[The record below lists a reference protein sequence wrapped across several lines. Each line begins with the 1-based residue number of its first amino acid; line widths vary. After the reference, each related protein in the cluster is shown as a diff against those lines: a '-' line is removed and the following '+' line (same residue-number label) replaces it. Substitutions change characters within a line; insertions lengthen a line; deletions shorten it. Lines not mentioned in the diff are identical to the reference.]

1 MQPNATHTKKKDIQK
16 SITSLA
22 ETAYLKL
29 MRTAYEMTLTPS
41 MPHNHSE
48 VLEKFQRQNDVRLIE
63 EKHDHRVGKQFTC
76 YIFPLTN
83 RFTDTLL
90 NFK

>member
-1 MQPNATHTKKKDIQK
+1 MLHTLKKKDIQK

-29 MRTAYEMTLTPS
+29 MRTADEMTLTPS

-48 VLEKFQRQNDVRLIE
+48 VLEKFQR
-63 EKHDHRVGKQFTC
+63 
-76 YIFPLTN
+76 
-83 RFTDTLL
+83 
-90 NFK
+90 

>member
-1 MQPNATHTKKKDIQK
+1 MLHTLKKKDIQK

-29 MRTAYEMTLTPS
+29 MQTADEMTLTPS
-41 MPHNHSE
+41 MPHNHPE

-63 EKHDHRVGKQFTC
+63 EKHDHRVKSKNLMCQNYDIMNKKIIIQKQFK
-76 YIFPLTN
+76 L
-83 RFTDTLL
+83 
-90 NFK
+90 